1 MGAIL
6 IAVTGIDPKAWQ
18 ERFRTLAPQRDVR
31 VWPQRVGN
39 PADVTYAC
47 AWHPPAGLLAGFA
60 HLDAIFSLGA
70 GVDHLMGDRQLPQV
84 RQRIP

>member
-1 MGAIL
+1 M
-6 IAVTGIDPKAWQ
+6 
-18 ERFRTLAPQRDVR
+18 
-31 VWPQRVGN
+31 WPQRVGN

-70 GVDHLMGDRQLPQV
+70 GVDHLMGDRQLPRVPLV
-84 RQRIP
+84 RIVDPDLTCG

>member
-47 AWHPPAGLLAGFA
+47 AWHPPAGLLAERPLLEGGGPSTRSSRSA
-60 HLDAIFSLGA
+60 PASI
-70 GVDHLMGDRQLPQV
+70 
-84 RQRIP
+84 I